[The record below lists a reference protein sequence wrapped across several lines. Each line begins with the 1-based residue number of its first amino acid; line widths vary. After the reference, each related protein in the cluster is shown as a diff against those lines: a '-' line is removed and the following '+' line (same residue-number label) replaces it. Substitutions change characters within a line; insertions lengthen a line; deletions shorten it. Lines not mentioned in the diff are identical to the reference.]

1 LMNSRSSVFF
11 TATFVLLV
19 FLAGCAKEETSEK
32 KAAEAPAK
40 AAAAVVARV
49 GDHAITTEDFM
60 SYLASRPVSR
70 YAGTVNKEV
79 ESRLDARITE
89 EVLYREALRLKLD
102 QDPELN
108 HRIRQMLTQKLI
120 DEEVNRKEWGRE
132 IGETE
137 LNAYYEKHRDEFN
150 RPAQVRLADI
160 FVAVPSGASKKDK
173 DEKRKKAKQVLS
185 EALKIKGQRAAFGA
199 LMNKYSDTPQTHRR
213 GDTGFIDAEGR
224 PAGVDKKLAAAGFT
238 LDPMG
243 SVYSKVVET
252 TDGFHVIML
261 TGKRP
266 AINRPLASV
275 ENQIKQRIRRDN
287 VSAARQ
293 AYIDSLKKGTEIQIN
308 AEVLAGVA
316 GEVQQAPPQKW
327 PGLKPGAPGP
337 RPPATPPPQKPA
349 TQN

>member
-1 LMNSRSSVFF
+1 MV
-11 TATFVLLV
+11 V
-19 FLAGCAKEETSEK
+19 AGCAKEETAEK

-40 AAAAVVARV
+40 EAAAVVAKV
-49 GDHAITTEDFM
+49 GDRAITTEDFK

-89 EVLYREALRLKLD
+89 ELLYREALRLKMD

-120 DEEVNRKEWGRE
+120 DEQVNRKEWNRE
-132 IGETE
+132 VGETE

-160 FVAVPSGASKKDK
+160 FVAVPPGASKKDK
-173 DEKRKKAKQVLS
+173 DEKRKKAQQALS
-185 EALKIKGQRAAFGA
+185 EALKIKGQRAGFGA
-199 LMNKYSDTPQTHRR
+199 LMNKYSDTPQAHRR
-213 GDTGFIDAEGR
+213 GDTGFIDAEGQ
-224 PAGVDKKLAAAGFT
+224 PVGVDKKLAQAGFS
-238 LDPMG
+238 LEQMG
-243 SVYSKVVET
+243 SVYSKLVET
-252 TDGFHVIML
+252 ADGFHVIML

-266 AINRPLASV
+266 AIDRPQASV
-275 ENQIKQRIRRDN
+275 ENQIKQRILRDGI
-287 VSAARQ
+287 SEARQ
-293 AYIDSLKKGTEIQIN
+293 AYVDSLKKGTEIQIN
-308 AEVLAGVA
+308 AEVLAGIA

-337 RPPATPPPQKPA
+337 RPPATPPPPRPA